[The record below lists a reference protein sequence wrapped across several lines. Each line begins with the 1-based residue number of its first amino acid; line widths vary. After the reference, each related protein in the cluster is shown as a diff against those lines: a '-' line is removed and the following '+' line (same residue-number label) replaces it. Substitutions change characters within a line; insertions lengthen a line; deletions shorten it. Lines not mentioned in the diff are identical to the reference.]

1 AARRLCSHPRK
12 SFLRSRHRKPTA
24 SCEPPWRSIGAL
36 LERLILDHT
45 PAGHQLPESSAAT
58 CVPCNPCCHHRQA
71 VNLPAQLRSTPALNT
86 PHTARWLRAISG
98 EACLKKS
105 VPSARAS
112 QAHCVPSFLCSKRDL
127 TLPANLP
134 HNEPQRR
141 ACSSVG
147 RAYALQAGGRRFEP
161 GHVHQPS
168 PEKSISCQSALF
180 ANFVNLGRGS
190 PARPIP
196 NPARSAMEPI
206 WLESASRTGTMP
218 MGC

>member
-1 AARRLCSHPRK
+1 MRASLANRSALYS
-12 SFLRSRHRKPTA
+12 SALFL
-24 SCEPPWRSIGAL
+24 
-36 LERLILDHT
+36 LDHT

-105 VPSARAS
+105 VTSARAS
-112 QAHCVPSFLCSKRDL
+112 QAHCVPSFLCSKCDL

-134 HNEPQRR
+134 RNEPQRR

-147 RAYALQAGGRRFEP
+147 RASALQAGGRRFEP
-161 GHVHQPS
+161 GHVHQPCRS
-168 PEKSISCQSALF
+168 PISRVATRLCRCDPLMAVRSCW
-180 ANFVNLGRGS
+180 
-190 PARPIP
+190 
-196 NPARSAMEPI
+196 RSARDKTGSKHGLI
-206 WLESASRTGTMP
+206 TQASASKTPDGSVNAPRRGGPTCCQE
-218 MGC
+218 GCA